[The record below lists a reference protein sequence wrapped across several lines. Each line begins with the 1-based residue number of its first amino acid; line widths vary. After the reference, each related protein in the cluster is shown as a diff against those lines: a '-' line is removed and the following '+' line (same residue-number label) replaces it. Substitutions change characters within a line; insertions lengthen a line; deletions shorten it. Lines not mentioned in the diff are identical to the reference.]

1 MSLPD
6 QKKANVEQMFFE
18 GKLLVDGLNPT
29 PTTKMQAMG
38 MFACNL
44 ILAILDKRHKEL
56 PRFGS
61 VEDAGCQ
68 LVEDLRIM
76 GLHVPAS
83 PWESHRHAE
92 PKNVAKKGRPSGD
105 GGSSFLGV
113 CKLFIRCNEPL
124 ILRVTIADTC

>member
-68 LVEDLRIM
+68 LV
-76 GLHVPAS
+76 G
-83 PWESHRHAE
+83 
-92 PKNVAKKGRPSGD
+92 PSC
-105 GGSSFLGV
+105 SSFSMGKSSPRRAQERGKEGSPIWRWRVIVSWWLY
-113 CKLFIRCNEPL
+113 RCNEPL